1 MQYELQQTKKRYEK
15 LLEKKDITEV
25 EKKTL
30 ITMLNNIKQQIAQ
43 LSYVVSSESDK
54 IISKK
59 RKFFEP

>member
-1 MQYELQQTKKRYEK
+1 MQYELQQTKQRYEK